1 MAKDYNPDIVSVVDE
16 EGKEHIFE
24 ELDRIETDRG
34 CYVALLPVYDDSEE
48 VLEGEDEV
56 LPLKVI
62 EEDGETYLT
71 MIEDDDEFEE
81 VYQAFE
87 ERLNQ
92 AMDSF
97 MFRVHIAEQE
107 FAMDAPQGQNQFF
120 ERCAE
125 MLLELSDEL
134 ERNLYIEAI
143 VKEYG
148 RYGVGT
154 EDIRK
159 RVNTLALKGT
169 PAEKRIQPKSGTP
182 ETKKKESAADKAQ
195 KLMLTWLVNYPGI
208 FEQVEKYISP
218 SDFVVP
224 LYKEVAQMLFD
235 QHKEGETN
243 PGKLLNA
250 FTDSEEQR
258 EVASLFN
265 ATIHLENE
273 GEQQRA
279 FSDTLLR
286 IKEESLKEKNRTW
299 DPSDMAGLQELI
311 KAKKEL
317 EDLGRKRQQ
326 LHISFN

>member
-1 MAKDYNPDIVSVVDE
+1 
-16 EGKEHIFE
+16 
-24 ELDRIETDRG
+24 
-34 CYVALLPVYDDSEE
+34 
-48 VLEGEDEV
+48 
-56 LPLKVI
+56 
-62 EEDGETYLT
+62 
-71 MIEDDDEFEE
+71 
-81 VYQAFE
+81 
-87 ERLNQ
+87 
-92 AMDSF
+92 
-97 MFRVHIAEQE
+97 
-107 FAMDAPQGQNQFF
+107 
-120 ERCAE
+120 

-258 EVASLFN
+258 EVASLLMPPFIWK
-265 ATIHLENE
+265 TKENSRE
-273 GEQQRA
+273 P
-279 FSDTLLR
+279 F
-286 IKEESLKEKNRTW
+286 
-299 DPSDMAGLQELI
+299 LI
-311 KAKKEL
+311 RCC
-317 EDLGRKRQQ
+317 GSRKRASKKKTVPGTRQTWQ
-326 LHISFN
+326 GFRN